1 MIRPGRNG
9 SSTPPGCTGQ
19 VAVRRG
25 ERDLE
30 DVRVPL
36 RELPGHRLLRLRVG
50 AAGVG
55 GWGRGPGLAV
65 LFGAYDLVSR
75 VSVLA
80 AVPVFVWET
89 SLSAYLLL
97 RGFRP
102 SPLLD
107 RPARVERAVVPA

>member
-1 MIRPGRNG
+1 MCGYRCANSRAIASCACWSGRRA
-9 SSTPPGCTGQ
+9 S
-19 VAVRRG
+19 
-25 ERDLE
+25 
-30 DVRVPL
+30 
-36 RELPGHRLLRLRVG
+36 
-50 AAGVG
+50 AAGG
-55 GWGRGPGLAV
+55 LGPGLTV